1 MTEKIDKKIT
11 LCFSTD
17 WVATPKSQ
25 LELIIEQSPPPKC
38 FLPNPNLE
46 DCPVYKH
53 LILLDI
59 EDAENEVIDL
69 ITKRYMMFCRTLP
82 DENKTKL
89 YPALKKSLETQ
100 QYNKKEFTSELK
112 TFLDDNKIAAFIHI
126 RNAYSSIKMGNFLY
140 KKSGGN
146 WRVNMYC
153 GGLEELYSG
162 DQRYFK
168 EKIKTRPEVAKEGGL
183 ARKYN
188 YLNTKQEA
196 CKLLD
201 ELRPPED
208 WTSEIAAYKAIL
220 SKIKKYMKDNDIK
233 YPAQSTI
240 EKTLRRWIKNDPIV
254 SAAVRIAQPSTHNSP
269 D

>member
-11 LCFSTD
+11 LCLSID

-38 FLPNPNLE
+38 FLPNVE

-59 EDAENEVIDL
+59 EDAENEVINL
-69 ITKRYMMFCRTLP
+69 ITKRYTMFCRTLP
-82 DENKTKL
+82 NESKTKL
-89 YPALKKSLETQ
+89 DQTLKKSLESQ
-100 QYNKKEFTSELK
+100 QYNKKEFTSKLK
-112 TFLDDNKIAAFIHI
+112 TFIDDDKIAAFIHI
-126 RNAYSSIKMGNFLY
+126 RNSYSSIKMGNFLY
-140 KKSGGN
+140 KKLGGK
-146 WRVNMYC
+146 WRVNMLC
-153 GGLEELYSG
+153 GGLEQLYSG

-168 EKIKTRPEVAKEGGL
+168 ETIKTRPEVAKEGGL
-183 ARKYN
+183 ARKDN

-220 SKIKKYMKDNDIK
+220 PNLKKYMENNDIK
-233 YPAQSTI
+233 YPALISI

-254 SAAVRIAQPSTHNSP
+254 SAAVRIAKPPTHYIS